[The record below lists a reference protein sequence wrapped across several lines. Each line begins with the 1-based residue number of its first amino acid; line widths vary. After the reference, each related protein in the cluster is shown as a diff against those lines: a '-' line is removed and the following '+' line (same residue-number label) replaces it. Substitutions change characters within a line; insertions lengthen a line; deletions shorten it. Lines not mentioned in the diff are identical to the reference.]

1 MKPSRPLKRQRVSK
15 LKLHQ
20 LPCTIRSFLTSF
32 TTIDCNENILSR
44 LSLQSSTTTSTITFD
59 TLLFPEQDVMLLDDK
74 PIPTRTKAA
83 TLIVAWHKPSNMTID
98 NSCGQPFRAVLDA
111 IKARFPTQHMH
122 PIGQLDKHT
131 TGLFLFTNCGNT
143 SNYINLPGNVCK
155 TYVVTYIAPAGK
167 EPTKDQITLLCD
179 TGIDVTRPSSR
190 SSSSSTL
197 PTNSVNKRLVRC
209 HSFKLISVTPHG
221 TPYPNTRQKY
231 SYKVELAIDSGANH
245 IVKRVMTQASFP
257 PVKELKR
264 IQIGNIHLEQVE
276 PWCGEESQFV
286 EEKTTAVTL
295 GNFCRVS
302 SDQVNELCSDQDIV
316 DLKCCQLLCKY
327 RSSTD
332 ASTKAQQT
340 PALLRLKSF
349 LSDNFRLDGACFG
362 NSQLKCRGGVMHGGV
377 MHQNNF

>member
-1 MKPSRPLKRQRVSK
+1 MSSSRPLKRQRVSK
-15 LKLHQ
+15 LKLHH
-20 LPCTIRSFLTSF
+20 LPCTIRSYLTSF
-32 TTIDCNENILSR
+32 TTVDCNENVLSR
-44 LSLQSSTTTSTITFD
+44 LSLQSPATTTTTTTFD
-59 TLLFPEQDVMLLDDK
+59 TLLFQQDQLLLDDK

-98 NSCGQPFRAVLDA
+98 NSCGQPFRAVLDT
-111 IKARFPTQHMH
+111 IKARFPTEHMH
-122 PIGQLDKHT
+122 PIGQLDRNT

-190 SSSSSTL
+190 SSSSSSSSSTL
-197 PTNSVNKRLVRC
+197 PTNSINKRLVRC

-231 SYKVELAIDSGANH
+231 SYKVELSIDSGANH

-257 PVKELKR
+257 PVKELHR
-264 IQIGNIHLEQVE
+264 SQIGNIHLDQVE
-276 PWCGEESQFV
+276 PWCGEVNPLV
-286 EEKTTAVTL
+286 EEKTAVTL

-302 SDQVNELCSDQDIV
+302 LDQVNELCSVEDIV
-316 DLKCCQLLCKY
+316 DLKFCQLLCKY
-327 RSSTD
+327 RSAATD
-332 ASTKAQQT
+332 ASTKEQQT

-362 NSQLKCRGGVMHGGV
+362 NSQLKCRGGVMH
-377 MHQNNF
+377 QNN